1 MLADYSFKGK
11 LLEKRGDPGIP
22 TISCTIKNTYVK
34 YELCDLRA
42 GVTVMPFSLY
52 KKLNLNK
59 LVLTE
64 VSLQMADKSTSFPI
78 GICEDVPI

>member
-1 MLADYSFKGK
+1 VKYIVNNKRKIPNEAITAMLADYSFKGK

-22 TISCTIKNTYVK
+22 TISCIIKNTYVK

-42 GVTVMPFSLY
+42 AVTVMPFSLY

-59 LVLTE
+59 LVPPE
-64 VSLQMADKSTSFPI
+64 VSL
-78 GICEDVPI
+78 